1 MWKRYLSETGITLL
15 EVTVAIAIASISLVS
30 IISLVSNSLTMEEQ
44 ARRVT
49 EASAIAENRLKE
61 IERGSFPETGQI
73 EGLVDPENPSGYSFR
88 QEVKDSPIEDV
99 RLIEMEIFW
108 DNRRSSV
115 SMATYLAKQST
126 EIPKTEETP
135 KPEGDVPKKPGEI
148 PKKG

>member
-1 MWKRYLSETGITLL
+1 MWKRYLSENGITLL
-15 EVTVAIAIASISLVS
+15 EVVVAVAIASIALVS
-30 IISLVSNSLTMEEQ
+30 IISLVSNSLTMEDY

-61 IERGSFPETGQI
+61 IELESFPETGQT
-73 EGLVDPENPSGYSFR
+73 EGLVDPDDPSGYFFR
-88 QEVKDSPIEDV
+88 QIVKDSPIEDV

-115 SMATYLAKQST
+115 LVASYLAKRSA

-135 KPEGDVPKKPGEI
+135 KPGADKPKQGGEDSE
-148 PKKG
+148 KD